1 MAECLKKRRK
11 MMTELKIVMDEYGTL
26 FAILPNGDMRKILAD
41 VYANPYYGAIRIGE
55 TIEEE
60 NNG

>member
-1 MAECLKKRRK
+1 
-11 MMTELKIVMDEYGTL
+11 MTELKIVMDEYGTL
-26 FAILPNGDMRKILAD
+26 FAILPNGDMRKILVD
-41 VYANPYYGAIRIGE
+41 VYANPYYGVIRISE

>member
-1 MAECLKKRRK
+1 
-11 MMTELKIVMDEYGTL
+11 MTELKIVMDEYGTL